1 MCIRDRL
8 MITIWLAI
16 DYFKQTHAEI
26 IDHPE
31 IKHDMKHILKKERK
45 AGGIFFIANF
55 VYQAA
60 VFIAQSALVAEVA

>member
-1 MCIRDRL
+1 MML

-26 IDHPE
+26 IDHQE
-31 IKHDMKHILKKERK
+31 IKHDIKHTLKKERK

-55 VYQAA
+55 VYQTA